1 MNTDRLRLGGSIA
14 MWTISTVGIGIA
26 VPWLVAAAVVAW
38 AAMEGGAV
46 EVQQALAGLATLDG
60 LQWRTSVP
68 AFWSGLTWVSIAVIF
83 AYRISQL
90 RWTKDTLDRIATCT
104 GTWMQ
109 NRVRTLYARLGGNP
123 TEAGRLSIA
132 LACTGALVL
141 FVGWLQ
147 LTTKS
152 LPFHAAAP
160 HIAPAV
166 RPAPRASAALVMPSG
181 SVVSGNARIDQ
192 VGEGVYRVTFGDRP
206 EASK

>member
-1 MNTDRLRLGGSIA
+1 MNTDRLRQGGLIA

-26 VPWLVAAAVVAW
+26 VPWLVATAVVAW

-46 EVQQALAGLATLDG
+46 EVQQALAGVATLDG

-90 RWTKDTLDRIATCT
+90 QWTKGTLDRIATCT

-109 NRVRTLYARLGGNP
+109 NRVRTLYTRLGGNP
-123 TEAGRLSIA
+123 NEAGRLSIA
-132 LACTGALVL
+132 IVCTAALVL
-141 FVGWLQ
+141 IVAWLW
-147 LTTKS
+147 LITATN
-152 LPFHAAAP
+152 
-160 HIAPAV
+160 PA
-166 RPAPRASAALVMPSG
+166 RRSAPRLEPMVHRAPPASAALVMPTG
-181 SVVSGNARIDQ
+181 TIVSGNARIDQ

>member
-1 MNTDRLRLGGSIA
+1 MNTTRLRQGGLIA

-26 VPWLVAAAVVAW
+26 APWLVATTVVAW

-46 EVQQALAGLATLDG
+46 EVQQALAGVAALDG

-90 RWTKDTLDRIATCT
+90 RWTKDTVDRMATLT
-104 GTWMQ
+104 GAWIQ
-109 NRVRTLYARLGGNP
+109 VRSRSLYSRLGGNP
-123 TEAGRLSIA
+123 NEAGRLSIA
-132 LACTGALVL
+132 IVCTAALVL
-141 FVGWLQ
+141 IVSWLWL
-147 LTTKS
+147 LT
-152 LPFHAAAP
+152 ANN
-160 HIAPAV
+160 PA
-166 RPAPRASAALVMPSG
+166 RRSAPRLEPMVHRTPPASAVLVMPTG
-181 SVVSGNARIDQ
+181 TIVSGNARIDQ

>member
-1 MNTDRLRLGGSIA
+1 MNTTRLRQGGLIA

-26 VPWLVAAAVVAW
+26 VPWLVATAVVAW

-46 EVQQALAGLATLDG
+46 EVQQALAGVATLDG

-90 RWTKDTLDRIATCT
+90 RWTKDTLDRIATST

-132 LACTGALVL
+132 LACTGRLSCSSAGCSSQPGACR
-141 FVGWLQ
+141 FTQ
-147 LTTKS
+147 PHLTS
-152 LPFHAAAP
+152 RLRCAP
-160 HIAPAV
+160 LLA
-166 RPAPRASAALVMPSG
+166 RA
-181 SVVSGNARIDQ
+181 RH
-192 VGEGVYRVTFGDRP
+192 
-206 EASK
+206 